1 MTSIESLTD
10 LVIERTK
17 ALASVPAPSLDE
29 SERAEIVRK
38 WWEDDFNPVIVDSI
52 GNVWASVQQ
61 GPGPAL
67 VVAAH
72 LDTVFDRAVAHGTRT
87 EAGRLYGPSV
97 GDDSVAVAAL
107 SAAAQLL
114 PDDCG
119 NVWILATVGEEGIGN
134 LAGIRHALA
143 NPQAPI
149 GALIAVEGNWLGR
162 VCLTAVGSTR
172 YCVTLRGPGGH
183 AWEEAEADS
192 AIHGVARVVAAL
204 DDISLPVEA
213 KTAVNVG
220 LIRGGTAINAKAA
233 EASFD
238 IDLRASSQAALN
250 DLEEAMRKLV
260 EIGRRSLEVDWESL
274 GHRPAGSL
282 SPDHELAVA
291 AIEAL
296 AGVGIDA
303 ELTAASTDANAAH
316 AAGVP
321 ALALGI
327 TIGSGEHTTGEWIEL
342 SPIGTGLQVLADT
355 ISNYTR
361 GTT

>member
-1 MTSIESLTD
+1 MTSIESLAD

-29 SERAEIVRK
+29 SERAEIVRR
-38 WWEDDFNPVIVDSI
+38 WWEEDFNPVIVDSI

-72 LDTVFDRAVAHGTRT
+72 LDTVFDRTVPHGTRT
-87 EAGRLYGPSV
+87 DAGRLYGPSV

-114 PDDCG
+114 PEGCG
-119 NVWILATVGEEGIGN
+119 NVWILATVGEEGLGN

-162 VCLTAVGSTR
+162 ICLTAVGSTR
-172 YCVTLRGPGGH
+172 YRITLRGPGGH
-183 AWEEAEADS
+183 AWEAAEVDS
-192 AIHGVARVVAAL
+192 AIHGVARIVAAL
-204 DDISLPVEA
+204 DGISRPVEA
-213 KTAVNVG
+213 KTAINVG

-238 IDLRASSQAALN
+238 IDLRASSQTALN
-250 DLEEAMRKLV
+250 GLDEALRMLV
-260 EIGRRSLEVDWESL
+260 ETTRRSLEVEWEPL
-274 GHRPAGSL
+274 GQRPAGSI
-282 SPDHELAVA
+282 SADHELAVA
-291 AIEAL
+291 AIDAL
-296 AGVGIDA
+296 AGAGITA

-316 AAGVP
+316 AVGVP
-321 ALALGI
+321 ALAIGV

-342 SPIGTGLQVLADT
+342 SPIATGLQVLADT
-355 ISNYTR
+355 VSTYTR